1 MKKVFVVM
9 IIMMM
14 TVIRSYDISAIDNV
28 IHIGLVICSIMST
41 VNKSNSYIN
50 LHDNRLVNRI
60 GVEEM
65 IVLVQAT
72 VISIEY
78 DWLGLK

>member
-1 MKKVFVVM
+1 MVKKVFVVK
-9 IIMMM
+9 IMMM
-14 TVIRSYDISAIDNV
+14 TVIRSYDIFAVNDV
-28 IHIGLVICSIMST
+28 IHIGLVIYSIMST

-65 IVLVQAT
+65 IVLVQAI